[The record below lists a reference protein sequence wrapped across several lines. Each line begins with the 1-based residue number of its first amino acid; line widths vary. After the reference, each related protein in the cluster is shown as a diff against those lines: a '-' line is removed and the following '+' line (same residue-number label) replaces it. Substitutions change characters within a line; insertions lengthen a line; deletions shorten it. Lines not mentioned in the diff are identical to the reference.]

1 MGIGFDTAFVFT
13 EVNADVVV
21 YVKDPASSWGFRKS
35 DHFHLIGRF
44 DAGVSGGEDNV
55 DVDFKVFA
63 SSWAGLLHLLSSN
76 LKYLSKLKPQ

>member
-35 DHFHLIGRF
+35 DNFYH
-44 DAGVSGGEDNV
+44 DGGCGDNLGG
-55 DVDFKVFA
+55 DGGDC
-63 SSWAGLLHLLSSN
+63 GDN
-76 LKYLSKLKPQ
+76 LGGDHGDGGGCGYHVRGSDDYVMNLVIS

>member
-35 DHFHLIGRF
+35 DNF
-44 DAGVSGGEDNV
+44 DHDGGCDDNLGGDGGDRGDGDGFV
-55 DVDFKVFA
+55 DHVCGGDADVKNLA
-63 SSWAGLLHLLSSN
+63 S
-76 LKYLSKLKPQ
+76 Y